1 MKNEERFSSVPLT
14 KGAESATA
22 GSPLPTSDEGRKA
35 RGTGGLSWIP
45 SLYLGESLPFAAVM
59 LMSLVLYQEMGLTD
73 TQITLYTGWLGL
85 PWVIKPLWSPIVD
98 GIKTK
103 RWWILAMQ
111 LLIGAS
117 LALLAFTL
125 PTALWLQCSLALFM
139 LIAFSSATHDICADG
154 FYILALDNKDQ
165 ELYVGLRNTFYRIG
179 MVLGQGGLVMLA
191 GLLQRSE
198 MSIPLSWSVTFLAL
212 AGLMLMLAAYHW
224 RTLPKPDS
232 DAPKVERLSV
242 LQDFGLTLKV
252 FFSKPHL
259 LTALLFILLFR
270 LPEGLLTKIVPLFLK
285 RTIEE
290 GGLALTDVQYGFV
303 YGTLGVIGLLGGGIV
318 GGWLVSKYGLR
329 RMLWPLVMAITLP
342 DIVYVWLSYAQTQ
355 SLPLI
360 ASCVFIEQVGYG
372 LGFTAYTLYLVSF
385 SHGER
390 STSVFSFCTAFQ
402 YLGGVMLPGMVSGW
416 MSDQIGGYLPFFIAV
431 MGFCLVT
438 FAVTALLHLPD
449 GDDEDTHK

>member
-1 MKNEERFSSVPLT
+1 MGEVDRDSKNYGLLT
-14 KGAESATA
+14 MNYELIKSR
-22 GSPLPTSDEGRKA
+22 P
-35 RGTGGLSWIP
+35 LSWIP
-45 SLYLGESLPFAAVM
+45 TLYLGEALPYSAVM
-59 LMSLVLYQEMGLTD
+59 LMSLVLYQEMGLSD

-98 GIKTK
+98 GIRTK

-111 LLIGAS
+111 LTIGAA

-125 PTALWLQCSLALFM
+125 PTTFWLQCSLALFM

-154 FYILALDNKDQ
+154 FYILGLSNKDQ

-191 GLLQRSE
+191 GLLQESGFA
-198 MSIPLSWSVTFLAL
+198 IPVSWSVTFLAV
-212 AGLMLMLAAYHW
+212 AGLMLMLGGYHW
-224 RTLPKPDS
+224 KALPRVEVKNEEAQSDNDSSLSTLHSSLFD
-232 DAPKVERLSV
+232 DFKV
-242 LQDFGLTLKV
+242 TLRV

-259 LTALLFILLFR
+259 ITALLFILLFR

-285 RTIEE
+285 RTVEE
-290 GGLALTDVQYGFV
+290 GGLALTDVQYGYV

-318 GGWLVSKYGLR
+318 GGWLVSKFGLR
-329 RMLWPLVMAITLP
+329 RMLWPLVLCITLP
-342 DIVYVWLSYAQTQ
+342 DIVYVYLSIYGSE
-355 SLPLI
+355 SLSLI
-360 ASCVFIEQVGYG
+360 AACVFIEQVGYG

-390 STSVFSFCTAFQ
+390 STSVFSICTAFQ

-416 MSDQIGGYLPFFIAV
+416 LADQMGYSQFFIAV

-438 FAVTALLHLPD
+438 FAVTAMVRLP
-449 GDDEDTHK
+449 EEES

>member
-1 MKNEERFSSVPLT
+1 MINKKPL
-14 KGAESATA
+14 
-22 GSPLPTSDEGRKA
+22 L
-35 RGTGGLSWIP
+35 WIP
-45 SLYLGESLPFAAVM
+45 TLYMGEALPYAAVM

-85 PWVIKPLWSPIVD
+85 PWVIKPIWSPIVD

-111 LLIGAS
+111 LTIGAA

-125 PTALWLQCSLALFM
+125 PTSFWLQCSLALFM
-139 LIAFSSATHDICADG
+139 LIAFGSATHDICADG
-154 FYILALDNKDQ
+154 FYILGLENREQ

-191 GLLQRSE
+191 GLLQKSG
-198 MSIPLSWSVTFLAL
+198 MAIPLSWSITFLAV
-212 AGLMLMLAAYHW
+212 AGLMFMLFAWHW
-224 RTLPKPDS
+224 KALPKPFSDS
-232 DAPKVERLSV
+232 SKGEKLSV
-242 LQDFGLTLKV
+242 FEDFKLTLRV
-252 FFSKPHL
+252 FFTKPHL
-259 LTALLFILLFR
+259 ITALLFILLFR

-285 RTIEE
+285 RTVEE

-318 GGWLVSKYGLR
+318 GGWLVSKFGLKK
-329 RMLWPLVMAITLP
+329 MLWPLVLCITLP
-342 DIVYVWLSYAQTQ
+342 DIVYVYLSLYGTQ
-355 SLPLI
+355 SLPII
-360 ASCVFIEQVGYG
+360 ATCVFVEQVGYG

-390 STSVFSFCTAFQ
+390 STSVFSICTAFQ

-416 MSDQIGGYLPFFIAV
+416 LSDQMGYSQFFIAV

-438 FAVTALLHLPD
+438 FAVTAMLRLP
-449 GDDEDTHK
+449 EEKTIEH

>member
-1 MKNEERFSSVPLT
+1 MNKP
-14 KGAESATA
+14 
-22 GSPLPTSDEGRKA
+22 
-35 RGTGGLSWIP
+35 LSWIP
-45 SLYLGESLPFAAVM
+45 TLYVGESLPFAAVM

-73 TQITLYTGWLGL
+73 TQITLYTGWMGL

-98 GIKTK
+98 GIRTK
-103 RWWILAMQ
+103 RWWILTMQ
-111 LLIGAS
+111 LLIGAA

-154 FYILALDNKDQ
+154 FYILALDNKEQ

-191 GLLQRSE
+191 GLLQAKQLTIFNHQFSVGF
-198 MSIPLSWSVTFLAL
+198 SIPLSWSITFLAV
-212 AGLMLMLAAYHW
+212 AALMVVLAAYHW
-224 RTLPKPDS
+224 RALPKPSSDS
-232 DAPKVERLSV
+232 TKDEKLSV
-242 LQDFGLTLKV
+242 LDDFAMTLKV
-252 FFSKPHL
+252 FFSKPYL

-290 GGLALTDVQYGFV
+290 GGLALSDVQYGFV

-329 RMLWPLVMAITLP
+329 KMLWPLVLAITLP
-342 DIVYVWLSYAQTQ
+342 DIVYVWLSFTQTQ
-355 SLPLI
+355 SMPLI
-360 ASCVFIEQVGYG
+360 ATCVFIEQVGYG

-416 MSDQIGGYLPFFIAV
+416 LSDQIGGYQPFFIAV

-438 FAVTALLHLPD
+438 FAVTALVHLPEE
-449 GDDEDTHK
+449 GK

>member
-1 MKNEERFSSVPLT
+1 MKKNP
-14 KGAESATA
+14 
-22 GSPLPTSDEGRKA
+22 
-35 RGTGGLSWIP
+35 LSWIP
-45 SLYLGESLPFAAVM
+45 SLYLGESLPYAAVM
-59 LMSLVLYQEMGLTD
+59 LMSLVLYQEMGLSD

-111 LLIGAS
+111 LTIGAA

-125 PTALWLQCSLALFM
+125 PTNFWLQCSLALFM
-139 LIAFSSATHDICADG
+139 LIAFGSATHDISADG
-154 FYILALDNKDQ
+154 FYILGLENREQ

-191 GLLQRSE
+191 GLLQESGA
-198 MSIPLSWSVTFLAL
+198 SIPISWSVTFLAV
-212 AGLMLMLAAYHW
+212 AGLMLMLFAYHS
-224 RTLPKPDS
+224 RML
-232 DAPKVERLSV
+232 PKVETDRAPV
-242 LQDFGLTLKV
+242 EGETTGGTIANIFHDFALTLKV
-252 FFSKPHL
+252 FLTKPHL
-259 LTALLFILLFR
+259 ITALLFILLFR

-285 RTIEE
+285 RTVEE

-318 GGWLVSKYGLR
+318 GGWLVSKYSLR
-329 RMLWPLVMAITLP
+329 RMLWPLVLCITLP
-342 DIVYVWLSYAQTQ
+342 DIVYVYLSIYGSE
-355 SLPLI
+355 SLSLI
-360 ASCVFIEQVGYG
+360 AACVFIEQVGYG

-390 STSVFSFCTAFQ
+390 STSVFSICTAFQ

-416 MSDQIGGYLPFFIAV
+416 MSDSLGYSQFFCAV

-438 FAVTALLHLPD
+438 FAVTAMLKLP
-449 GDDEDTHK
+449 EENK

>member
-1 MKNEERFSSVPLT
+1 MKTTKPL
-14 KGAESATA
+14 
-22 GSPLPTSDEGRKA
+22 L
-35 RGTGGLSWIP
+35 WIP
-45 SLYLGESLPFAAVM
+45 SLYLGESLPYAAVM

-111 LLIGAS
+111 LLIGAA

-125 PTALWLQCSLALFM
+125 PTNFWLQSSLALFM

-154 FYILALDNKDQ
+154 FYILGLENKDQ

-191 GLLQRSE
+191 GLLQNSE
-198 MSIPLSWSVTFLAL
+198 MSIPLSWSITFLAV

-224 RTLPKPDS
+224 KML
-232 DAPKVERLSV
+232 PKVEQENTEQQKLNI
-242 LQDFGLTLKV
+242 LEDFKLTLKV
-252 FFSKPHL
+252 FFTKPHL
-259 LTALLFILLFR
+259 ITALLFILLFR

-285 RTIEE
+285 RTIAE

-318 GGWLVSKYGLR
+318 GGWLVSKFGLR
-329 RMLWPLVMAITLP
+329 KMLWPLVLCITLP
-342 DIVYVWLSYAQTQ
+342 DIVYVYLSLVQSE

-360 ASCVFIEQVGYG
+360 ATCVFIEQVGYG

-416 MSDQIGGYLPFFIAV
+416 MSDQMGYSQFFIVV

-438 FAVTALLHLPD
+438 FAVTALLKIP
-449 GDDEDTHK
+449 EE

>member
-1 MKNEERFSSVPLT
+1 MNKP
-14 KGAESATA
+14 
-22 GSPLPTSDEGRKA
+22 
-35 RGTGGLSWIP
+35 LSWIP
-45 SLYLGESLPFAAVM
+45 TLYVGESLPFAAVM

-73 TQITLYTGWLGL
+73 TQITLYTGWMGL

-98 GIKTK
+98 GIRTK
-103 RWWILAMQ
+103 RWWILTMQ
-111 LLIGAS
+111 LLIGAA

-154 FYILALDNKDQ
+154 FYILALDNKEQ

-191 GLLQRSE
+191 GLLQTEQLTIFNHQFSVGF
-198 MSIPLSWSVTFLAL
+198 SIPLSWSITFLAV
-212 AGLMLMLAAYHW
+212 AALMVVLAAYHW
-224 RTLPKPDS
+224 RALPKPSSDS
-232 DAPKVERLSV
+232 TKDEKLSV
-242 LQDFGLTLKV
+242 LDDFAMTLKV
-252 FFSKPHL
+252 FFSKPYL

-290 GGLALTDVQYGFV
+290 GGLALSDVQYGFV

-329 RMLWPLVMAITLP
+329 KMLWPLVLAITLP
-342 DIVYVWLSYAQTQ
+342 DIVYVWLSFTQTQ
-355 SLPLI
+355 SMPLI
-360 ASCVFIEQVGYG
+360 ATCVFIEQVGYG

-416 MSDQIGGYLPFFIAV
+416 LSDQIGGYQPFFIAV

-438 FAVTALLHLPD
+438 FAVTALVYLPEE
-449 GDDEDTHK
+449 GK

>member
-1 MKNEERFSSVPLT
+1 MSSSTKKRTPL
-14 KGAESATA
+14 
-22 GSPLPTSDEGRKA
+22 L
-35 RGTGGLSWIP
+35 WIP
-45 SLYLGESLPFAAVM
+45 SLYLGESLPYAAVM
-59 LMSLVLYQEMGLTD
+59 LMSLVLYQEMGLSD

-85 PWVIKPLWSPIVD
+85 PWVIKPLWSPVVD
-98 GIKTK
+98 GIRTK

-111 LLIGAS
+111 LLIGAA

-125 PTALWLQCSLALFM
+125 PTSFWLQSSLALFM

-154 FYILALDNKDQ
+154 FYILGLENREQ

-179 MVLGQGGLVMLA
+179 MVLGQGGLVVLA
-191 GLLQRSE
+191 GLLQQSSV
-198 MSIPLSWSVTFLAL
+198 SIPISWSVTFLAV
-212 AGLMLMLAAYHW
+212 AGLMLMLFAYHW
-224 RTLPKPDS
+224 KMLPKPLSDS
-232 DAPKVERLSV
+232 PKGEKLSV
-242 LQDFGLTLKV
+242 FEDFYLTLKV
-252 FFSKPHL
+252 FLTKPHL
-259 LTALLFILLFR
+259 ITALLFILLFR

-285 RTIEE
+285 RTVEE

-318 GGWLVSKYGLR
+318 GGWLVSKYSLR
-329 RMLWPLVMAITLP
+329 KMLWPLVLCITLP
-342 DIVYVWLSYAQTQ
+342 DVVYVYLSLVGTQ

-390 STSVFSFCTAFQ
+390 STSVFSVCTAFQ

-416 MSDQIGGYLPFFIAV
+416 MSDQMGYSQFFIAV
-431 MGFCLVT
+431 MLFCLVT
-438 FAVTALLHLPD
+438 FAVTAMLKLPEE
-449 GDDEDTHK
+449 GK

>member
-1 MKNEERFSSVPLT
+1 MNKP
-14 KGAESATA
+14 
-22 GSPLPTSDEGRKA
+22 
-35 RGTGGLSWIP
+35 LSWIP
-45 SLYLGESLPFAAVM
+45 TLYLGESLPFAAVM

-125 PTALWLQCSLALFM
+125 PTAFWLQCSLALFM

-154 FYILALDNKDQ
+154 FYILGLTNKDQ

-191 GLLQRSE
+191 GLLQKSE
-198 MSIPLSWSVTFLAL
+198 MSIPLSWSITFLAV

-224 RTLPKPDS
+224 KALPNPEEEVKSEQLKAKSDS
-232 DAPKVERLSV
+232 NLASDSSSESSSCSLHSSV
-242 LQDFGLTLKV
+242 IEDFKATFRV
-252 FFSKPHL
+252 FFTKPHL
-259 LTALLFILLFR
+259 ITALLFILLFR

-285 RTIEE
+285 RTIGE

-318 GGWLVSKYGLR
+318 GGWLVSKFGLKK
-329 RMLWPLVMAITLP
+329 MLWPLVLCITLP
-342 DIVYVWLSYAQTQ
+342 DIVYVYLSLVQSQ

-360 ASCVFIEQVGYG
+360 ATCVFIEQVGYG

-416 MSDQIGGYLPFFIAV
+416 MSDQMGYQQFFIAV

-438 FAVTALLHLPD
+438 FAVTALVRLPK
-449 GDDEDTHK
+449 EDN

>member
-1 MKNEERFSSVPLT
+1 MYKDIPSSRRPL
-14 KGAESATA
+14 
-22 GSPLPTSDEGRKA
+22 L
-35 RGTGGLSWIP
+35 WIP
-45 SLYLGESLPFAAVM
+45 SLYLGESLPYAAVM

-103 RWWILAMQ
+103 RWWILTMQ
-111 LLIGAS
+111 LTIGAA
-117 LALLAFTL
+117 LALLSFTL
-125 PTALWLQCSLALFM
+125 PTNFWLQASLALFM

-154 FYILALDNKDQ
+154 FYILGLDNKDQ

-191 GLLQRSE
+191 GLLQEHQFSVFNFQF
-198 MSIPLSWSVTFLAL
+198 SISLSWSVTFLAL
-212 AGLMLMLAAYHW
+212 AGLMLMLFAWHF
-224 RTLPKPDS
+224 RML
-232 DAPKVERLSV
+232 PKVEEVTNRQKLNV
-242 LQDFGLTLKV
+242 FEDFALTFKV
-252 FFSKPHL
+252 FFTKPHL
-259 LTALLFILLFR
+259 ITALLFILLFR

-285 RTIEE
+285 RTVAE
-290 GGLALTDVQYGFV
+290 GGLALTDVEYGFV

-329 RMLWPLVMAITLP
+329 RMLWPLVLCITLP
-342 DIVYVWLSYAQTQ
+342 DVVYVYLSLYGTQ
-355 SLPLI
+355 SLSLI
-360 ASCVFIEQVGYG
+360 ATCVFIEQVGYG

-390 STSVFSFCTAFQ
+390 STSVFSICTAFQ

-416 MSDQIGGYLPFFIAV
+416 MSDSMGYSQFFIAV

-438 FAVTALLHLPD
+438 FAVTAMLKLP
-449 GDDEDTHK
+449 

>member
-1 MKNEERFSSVPLT
+1 MNNTKSKPL
-14 KGAESATA
+14 
-22 GSPLPTSDEGRKA
+22 L
-35 RGTGGLSWIP
+35 WIP
-45 SLYLGESLPFAAVM
+45 SLYLGESLPYAAVM
-59 LMSLVLYQEMGLTD
+59 LMSVVLYQEMGLTD

-98 GIKTK
+98 GIRTK

-111 LLIGAS
+111 LLIGAA

-125 PTALWLQCSLALFM
+125 STAFWLQCSLALFM
-139 LIAFSSATHDICADG
+139 LIAFGSATHDISADG
-154 FYILALDNKDQ
+154 VYILGLENKEQ

-179 MVLGQGGLVMLA
+179 MVMGQGGLVMLA
-191 GLLQRSE
+191 GLLQKSGT
-198 MSIPLSWSVTFLAL
+198 SVPLSWSITFLAV
-212 AGLMLMLAAYHW
+212 AGLMLMLFAWHRKA
-224 RTLPKPDS
+224 LPKSEELRVKSEELPKSEELRVKSEESELPSPSDS
-232 DAPKVERLSV
+232 NSDSSLFTLHSS
-242 LQDFGLTLKV
+242 LLNDFKLTLRV
-252 FFSKPHL
+252 FFTKPHL
-259 LTALLFILLFR
+259 ITALLFILLFR

-285 RTIEE
+285 RTVAE
-290 GGLALTDVQYGFV
+290 GGLALSDVQYGFV

-318 GGWLVSKYGLR
+318 GGWLVSKYGLKK
-329 RMLWPLVMAITLP
+329 MLWPLVLCITLP
-342 DIVYVWLSYAQTQ
+342 DIVYVWLSLSQTQ

-360 ASCVFIEQVGYG
+360 AACVFVEQVGYG

-416 MSDQIGGYLPFFIAV
+416 MSDSMGYSQFFIAV

-438 FAVTALLHLPD
+438 FAVTAMVHLPKD
-449 GDDEDTHK
+449 S

>member
-1 MKNEERFSSVPLT
+1 MNKPFL
-14 KGAESATA
+14 
-22 GSPLPTSDEGRKA
+22 
-35 RGTGGLSWIP
+35 WIP
-45 SLYLGESLPFAAVM
+45 SLYLGESLPYAAVM

-111 LLIGAS
+111 LSIGAA

-125 PTALWLQCSLALFM
+125 PTNFWLQSSLALFM

-154 FYILALDNKDQ
+154 FYILGLENKDQ
-165 ELYVGLRNTFYRIG
+165 ELYVGVRNTFYRIG

-191 GLLQRSE
+191 GLLQKSG
-198 MSIPLSWSVTFLAL
+198 MNIPLSWSITFLAV

-224 RTLPKPDS
+224 KALPTVEEEPQTS
-232 DAPKVERLSV
+232 DFSHHTSV
-242 LQDFGLTLKV
+242 FEDFKLTLKV
-252 FFSKPHL
+252 FFTKPHL

-285 RTIEE
+285 RTVAE

-318 GGWLVSKYGLR
+318 GGWLVSKFGLKK
-329 RMLWPLVMAITLP
+329 MLWPLVLCITLP
-342 DIVYVWLSYAQTQ
+342 DIVYVYLSLVQSQ

-360 ASCVFIEQVGYG
+360 ATSVFIEQVGYG

-416 MSDQIGGYLPFFIAV
+416 MSDQMGYQQFFIAV

-438 FAVTALLHLPD
+438 FAVTALLKIP
-449 GDDEDTHK
+449 EEE

>member
-1 MKNEERFSSVPLT
+1 MNMDTSSSRKPL
-14 KGAESATA
+14 
-22 GSPLPTSDEGRKA
+22 L
-35 RGTGGLSWIP
+35 WIP
-45 SLYLGESLPFAAVM
+45 TLYLGESLPFAAVM

-111 LLIGAS
+111 LLIGAA

-125 PTALWLQCSLALFM
+125 PTDFWLQASLALFM

-154 FYILALDNKDQ
+154 FYILGLDNKDQ

-191 GLLQRSE
+191 GLLQKSE
-198 MSIPLSWSVTFLAL
+198 MSIPLSWSVTFLAV
-212 AGLMLMLAAYHW
+212 AGLMLVLAAYHF
-224 RTLPKPDS
+224 RML
-232 DAPKVERLSV
+232 PKVEVKSEKLKV
-242 LQDFGLTLKV
+242 NNIFGDFAATFKV
-252 FFSKPHL
+252 FFTKPYL
-259 LTALLFILLFR
+259 ITALLFILLFR

-318 GGWLVSKYGLR
+318 GGWLVSKFGLKK
-329 RMLWPLVMAITLP
+329 MLWPLVLCITLP
-342 DIVYVWLSYAQTQ
+342 DIVYVYLSFVQSQ

-360 ASCVFIEQVGYG
+360 AACVFIEQVGYG

-416 MSDQIGGYLPFFIAV
+416 MSDQMGYSQFFIAV

-438 FAVTALLHLPD
+438 FAVTAMLHLPD
-449 GDDEDTHK
+449 EEIQN

>member
-1 MKNEERFSSVPLT
+1 MNKP
-14 KGAESATA
+14 
-22 GSPLPTSDEGRKA
+22 
-35 RGTGGLSWIP
+35 LSWIP
-45 SLYLGESLPFAAVM
+45 TLYLGESLPFAAVM

-125 PTALWLQCSLALFM
+125 PTAFWLQCSLALFM

-154 FYILALDNKDQ
+154 FYILGLTNKDQ

-191 GLLQRSE
+191 GLLQKSE
-198 MSIPLSWSVTFLAL
+198 MSIPLSWSITFLAV

-224 RTLPKPDS
+224 KALPNPEGGVKSEKSKVINDS
-232 DAPKVERLSV
+232 NLANDGSSESSSCSLHSSV
-242 LQDFGLTLKV
+242 MEDFKATFRV
-252 FFSKPHL
+252 FFTKPHL
-259 LTALLFILLFR
+259 ITALLFILLFR

-285 RTIEE
+285 RTIAE

-318 GGWLVSKYGLR
+318 GGWLVSKFGLKK
-329 RMLWPLVMAITLP
+329 MLWPLVLCITLP
-342 DIVYVWLSYAQTQ
+342 DIVYVYLSLVQSQ

-360 ASCVFIEQVGYG
+360 ATCVFIEQVGYG

-416 MSDQIGGYLPFFIAV
+416 MSDQMGYQQFFIAV

-438 FAVTALLHLPD
+438 FAVTALVRLPK
-449 GDDEDTHK
+449 EDN

>member
-1 MKNEERFSSVPLT
+1 MKRPL
-14 KGAESATA
+14 
-22 GSPLPTSDEGRKA
+22 L
-35 RGTGGLSWIP
+35 WIP

-125 PTALWLQCSLALFM
+125 PTAFWLQASLALFM

-154 FYILALDNKDQ
+154 FYILGLTNKDQ

-191 GLLQRSE
+191 GLLQKSE
-198 MSIPLSWSVTFLAL
+198 MSIPLSWSITFLAV

-224 RTLPKPDS
+224 KTLPNPEGEVKSEQLKAKSDS
-232 DAPKVERLSV
+232 NLASDSSSESSSSSLHSSV
-242 LQDFGLTLKV
+242 IEDFKATFRV
-252 FFSKPHL
+252 FFTKPHL
-259 LTALLFILLFR
+259 ITALLFILLFR

-285 RTIEE
+285 RTIGE

-318 GGWLVSKYGLR
+318 GGWFVSKFGLKK
-329 RMLWPLVMAITLP
+329 MLWPLVLCITLP
-342 DIVYVWLSYAQTQ
+342 DIVYVYLSLVQSQ

-360 ASCVFIEQVGYG
+360 ATCVFIEQVGYG

-416 MSDQIGGYLPFFIAV
+416 MSDQMGYQQFFIAV

-438 FAVTALLHLPD
+438 FAVTALVRLPK
-449 GDDEDTHK
+449 EDN